1 MCHKSTKFL
10 IWILLGKFGATFLP
24 QISCAIKARLAGPIF
39 LVLSPAGFCFLAP
52 REREEAL
59 LDLAKATSVLVKE
72 SKRRIHYRR
81 QPTRSRRHLVLQPQF
96 PDGLLHDI
104 IIGLP
109 GLIRPLALVASTMVG
124 SKSELVA
131 VSALLRTLFLHSS
144 RARAKLPGGL
154 STLSPRSA
162 PTHQDSTFFHEPS
175 RAPFLASEG
184 SFDAAST
191 HLPSATH
198 PATENP
204 TYRALY
210 LFKCETLPNV
220 LLWKTCFYGA
230 SLCYTK
236 L

>member
-1 MCHKSTKFL
+1 MRRPRRCLSKKVKDEYTTEDNQRVQGDTKRVDTRFHQEKTPVVVLAPLPESALAPPPLCSAFL
-10 IWILLGKFGATFLP
+10 IA
-24 QISCAIKARLAGPIF
+24 
-39 LVLSPAGFCFLAP
+39 
-52 REREEAL
+52 
-59 LDLAKATSVLVKE
+59 
-72 SKRRIHYRR
+72 
-81 QPTRSRRHLVLQPQF
+81 
-96 PDGLLHDI
+96 
-104 IIGLP
+104 
-109 GLIRPLALVASTMVG
+109 
-124 SKSELVA
+124 
-131 VSALLRTLFLHSS
+131 LFLHSS

-198 PATENP
+198 PATENL

-230 SLCYTK
+230 SLCYK
-236 L
+236 A